1 MNPLIKGKKIHVREL
16 MVEKKT
22 EKTFPVSDYKT
33 NKKHTK
39 RMTTGSCLLLRLT
52 LLHTGSL
59 IRPGK
64 EPGSKMNSR

>member
-16 MVEKKT
+16 KKT

-33 NKKHTK
+33 HKKHK